1 MAKLKDNA
9 VTGIFIGVGAAL
21 VAPVV
26 LPVLA
31 SIARPM
37 AKTAMKGG
45 VLLYERGREKFAET
59 SEHFQDMAAEVKAE
73 LAEEEAERLKGFAAA
88 AGASAAAGK
97 EEGQPKQDGD
107 PQENG

>member
-37 AKTAMKGG
+37 AKTMMKGG
-45 VLLYERGREKFAET
+45 VLLYERGRETFAET
-59 SEHFQDMAAEVKAE
+59 SEHFQDMTAEVKAE
-73 LAEEEAERLKGFAAA
+73 LAQEEAEKLKGFAAA
-88 AGASAAAGK
+88 AGTASAADKKATPD
-97 EEGQPKQDGD
+97 EGEN
-107 PQENG
+107 PQEKG